1 MQSLPQAF
9 NLQVLRH
16 KCISCHAVQAAL
28 AMEAGNDWIFDGLL
42 VLLEQ
47 LVLMPIVVVDR
58 EGHSPSPP
66 GQKLA
71 PELVVDTA
79 NLLQKGCLAIPSVLD
94 ALLTIERPANTAL
107 QVRQLYINNQDCNV
121 PTALLPIKLDRLAV
135 ASNCS

>member
-79 NLLQKGCLAIPSVLD
+79 NLLQKVHAHTNLVCWASAFNNTKPNNAGLSCNSICAGCTVDNRAASQYG
-94 ALLTIERPANTAL
+94 AAGETTIH
-107 QVRQLYINNQDCNV
+107 Q
-121 PTALLPIKLDRLAV
+121 
-135 ASNCS
+135 